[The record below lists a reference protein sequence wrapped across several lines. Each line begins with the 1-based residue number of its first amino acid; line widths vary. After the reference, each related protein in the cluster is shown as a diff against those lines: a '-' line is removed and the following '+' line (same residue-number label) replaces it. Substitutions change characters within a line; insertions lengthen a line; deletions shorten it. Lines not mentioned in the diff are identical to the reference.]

1 MKGVCLLST
10 VHYLIYPHHNHDTPH
25 HQSLSACP
33 QISLTHLPV
42 PMQDMRRSSA
52 QENAVGDLVIVPQV
66 LSQHLEA
73 ARLEK
78 LQQKVKDIIGDADQD
93 GDGKIRS
100 VAVLRIK

>member
-1 MKGVCLLST
+1 
-10 VHYLIYPHHNHDTPH
+10 
-25 HQSLSACP
+25 
-33 QISLTHLPV
+33 
-42 PMQDMRRSSA
+42 MQDMRRSSA

-66 LSQHLEA
+66 LSQDLEA